1 MISSN
6 LFQASLFASSSL
18 SRNLTETDQRFT
30 PPAELEKVRK
40 ALGGVIGLDPCAN
53 PGKTVPARHHI
64 TESENCFTS
73 NWGASLFAEN
83 EEDRT
88 VFMNP
93 PYSVTASFI
102 QELCK
107 YLEDGQVRSA
117 VTLTL
122 SGVLSNKST
131 QNLVRRYGVAIC
143 HPFGRINFVNG
154 GKSNDRD
161 VVYILWGERS
171 DFGLFCQHM
180 TGLISKIRQ
189 ED

>member
-1 MISSN
+1 MIS
-6 LFQASLFASSSL
+6 LDFQPSLFVVSSPKV
-18 SRNLTETDQRFT
+18 LTETDQRFT
-30 PPAELEKVRK
+30 PPVEVEKIRA
-40 ALGGVIGLDPCAN
+40 ALGGVIGLDPCSN

-64 TESENCFTS
+64 TEIEDCFTS
-73 NWGASLFAEN
+73 NWGASLSEEN

-93 PYSVTASFI
+93 PYSFTAPFL

-107 YLEDGQVRSA
+107 YIAGGQVRSA
-117 VTLTL
+117 ITLTL
-122 SGVLSNKST
+122 AGVLSNKGT

-161 VVYILWGERS
+161 VVYVLWGKGA
-171 DFGLFCQHM
+171 DLALFCQHM
-180 TGLISKIRQ
+180 TGLISEIR
-189 ED
+189 